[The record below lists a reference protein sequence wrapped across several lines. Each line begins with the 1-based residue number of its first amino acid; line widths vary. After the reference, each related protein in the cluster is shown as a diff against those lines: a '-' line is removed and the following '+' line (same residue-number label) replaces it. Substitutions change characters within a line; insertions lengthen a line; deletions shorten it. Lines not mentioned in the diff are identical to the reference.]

1 MVLVPILPI
10 PVLYQPFC
18 KEVFPDIQPKVT
30 LVQLDAISPHPVT
43 SEKRPTPLSL
53 QSPFRYL
60 KRAIR
65 SPLSLLVPST
75 SQYSSGISHEFLDH
89 RSLLATHLTTPL
101 CICLFFPLLLLI
113 CLCSW
118 MVALQTCL
126 LNNCFSLNYFSDQII
141 SWFNL
146 LYHHYSNLYYCST
159 NGEAVAHKLQN
170 NSFVHRF
177 TEVGKDLSSF
187 FPLSELRIFS
197 FPCC

>member
-1 MVLVPILPI
+1 MLNH
-10 PVLYQPFC
+10 PFR
-18 KEVFPDIQPKVT
+18 KEVFPDIQPKRPR
-30 LVQLDAISPHPVT
+30 SPFPLILSPVT
-43 SEKRPTPLSL
+43 SEKRPAPLSL

-126 LNNCFSLNYFSDQII
+126 LNNCFSLNYSSDQII
-141 SWFNL
+141 S
-146 LYHHYSNLYYCST
+146 
-159 NGEAVAHKLQN
+159 
-170 NSFVHRF
+170 
-177 TEVGKDLSSF
+177 
-187 FPLSELRIFS
+187 
-197 FPCC
+197 